1 LRTDRELRQETK
13 ENPVKV
19 ANESYYAY
27 DLTLKGQKKKNQSIW
42 WTWQKEEVECNLN
55 LNHRN

>member
-1 LRTDRELRQETK
+1 VLRQETK

-19 ANESYYAY
+19 ANESYYAHI
-27 DLTLKGQKKKNQSIW
+27 LTLKGQKKKNQSMP

-55 LNHRN
+55 LNYRN